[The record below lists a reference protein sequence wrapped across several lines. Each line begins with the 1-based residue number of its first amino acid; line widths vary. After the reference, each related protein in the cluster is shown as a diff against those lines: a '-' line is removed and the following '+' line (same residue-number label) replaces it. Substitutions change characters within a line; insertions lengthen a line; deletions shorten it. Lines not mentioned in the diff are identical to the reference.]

1 MTCFFCKGS
10 MENNVTTH
18 FSDLGTCV
26 IVVKNVPCHTCVQCG
41 EVAYS
46 LNVGERIEQ
55 IIAALKNSM
64 AEVAIV
70 QYSEAA

>member
-10 MENNVTTH
+10 MENSVTTH

-26 IVVKNVPCHTCVQCG
+26 IVVKNVPCHTCIQCG